1 MQYTIFDFAEN
12 IENTQCIEDKEYGFK
27 RTSLFIVKQAGRCEV
42 ENPDKYEIQCQNCP
56 FNKENN
62 GLGKTC
68 EELGVQRI
76 KLLEEDYKTTECNEN
91 TLHHMINFTHSKTY
105 FQNGKLVIANEL
117 RVPFEEMHA
126 YEQLEI
132 LSSKACKEFRE
143 NKRMTQWIS
152 SELIEDMEGMKLS
165 LEEKEL
171 VELLTVKFIP
181 TERPKSLVEF
191 FEKLYDHCFATPEI
205 SHEGNEGENRIEYS
219 HNSFFV
225 LRRFLKNINIPD
237 IHGLDT
243 YNKAI
248 IELHN
253 KPKVCMF
260 DMFNIL
266 IEKVSKLEPE
276 LLYFWS
282 PLRLLINQERIVKKD
297 KVKKCKMR
305 RHNHRKGG

>member
-76 KLLEEDYKTTECNEN
+76 KL
-91 TLHHMINFTHSKTY
+91 
-105 FQNGKLVIANEL
+105 
-117 RVPFEEMHA
+117 FEEMHA